1 MFFNST
7 KSKMT
12 ANGIDMLVK
21 NATKECEALQDDLKG
36 FDNIEGMLEQLS
48 QLATKNGDAASATL
62 LSMIKMNMD
71 EKQNNMIRKI
81 ARLKETLKEIDQ
93 ETDRLQ

>member
-1 MFFNST
+1 MFFTGT

-21 NATKECEALQDDLKG
+21 NGKKELDALTDDLKG
-36 FDNIEGMLEQLS
+36 FDMIEQQLEQLS
-48 QLATKNGDAASATL
+48 QLAKQNNDIASSTL
-62 LSMIKMNMD
+62 LSMIRVNMD

-81 ARLKETLKEIDQ
+81 TRLKETLTEIDQ
-93 ETDRLQ
+93 ETDRIQ

>member
-1 MFFNST
+1 MFFTGT

-21 NATKECEALQDDLKG
+21 NGKKELDALADDLKG
-36 FDNIEGMLEQLS
+36 FDMIEQQLEQLS
-48 QLATKNGDAASATL
+48 QLAKQNNDVASATL
-62 LSMIKMNMD
+62 LSMIRVNMD
-71 EKQNNMIRKI
+71 EKQNNMLRKLT
-81 ARLKETLKEIDQ
+81 RLKETLSEIDE

>member
-1 MFFNST
+1 MFFNSG

-21 NATKECEALQDDLKG
+21 NGKKEAQALLDDLRG
-36 FDNIEGMLEQLS
+36 FDSIENQLGE
-48 QLATKNGDAASATL
+48 LAKLAQQNQDTASSTL
-62 LSMIKMNMD
+62 LTMIKINMD
-71 EKQNNMIRKI
+71 EKQNNMKNKI
-81 ARLKETLKEIDQ
+81 ERLKETLEDIDN